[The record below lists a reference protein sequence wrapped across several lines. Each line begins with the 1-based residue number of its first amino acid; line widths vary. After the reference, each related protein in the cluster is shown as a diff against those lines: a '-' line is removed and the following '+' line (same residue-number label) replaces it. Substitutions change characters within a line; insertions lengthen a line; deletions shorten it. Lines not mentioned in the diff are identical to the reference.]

1 MVNINKK
8 YLEEGLKKTIWTGF
22 LKGITR
28 VKSNKELE
36 QFLGRLFTPSERV
49 MIEKRL
55 AIFYLIEQGYKY
67 REIGEMIDVAPS
79 TISFVKKG
87 FKMVNPKN
95 KKTNPKLQSV
105 NLSKNYR
112 AKYPK
117 YPTFTGKG
125 RWRFLNM

>member
-1 MVNINKK
+1 MVNINRK
-8 YLEEGLKKTIWTGF
+8 YLEATFKEKIWTEF
-22 LKGITR
+22 LKEITK
-28 VKSNKELE
+28 VKSKNDLKRLLE
-36 QFLGRLFTPSERV
+36 RLFTASELV

-55 AIFYLIEQGYKY
+55 AIFHLIDEGFRY

-87 FKMVNPKN
+87 FKKN
-95 KKTNPKLQSV
+95 IGNKNISRQS
-105 NLSKNYR
+105 ST
-112 AKYPK
+112 